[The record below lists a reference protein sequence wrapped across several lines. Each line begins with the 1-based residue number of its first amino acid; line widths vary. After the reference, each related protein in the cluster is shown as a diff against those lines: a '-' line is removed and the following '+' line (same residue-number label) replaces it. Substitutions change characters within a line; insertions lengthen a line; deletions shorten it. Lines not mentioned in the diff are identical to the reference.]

1 MKRKDFE
8 RAVGDTTHA
17 ATDLGKEAL
26 ATASAY
32 VQQAQDYIAPRAQ
45 EALHQASDYLGPRAQ
60 DALHQAQD
68 YITPLAKD
76 AKKRSA
82 RLAADTMDT
91 LQPRLD
97 DALGKVTPAVD
108 AAYARFAPVLDDARS
123 KVQYELLP
131 KLSEVLHEAAETAAR
146 IELPEVVE
154 PPAAKRSVWGTLG
167 KLLLAGG
174 LVAGI
179 VFALKKFLAPSDSGW
194 QAHEPSTPYVPTK
207 TETLVE
213 DLTSAADDTADAAT
227 EWLEERAPRLDDT
240 ADAAADAVADA
251 SDDVADAAAE
261 TGEGDAAPFA
271 GSPYGDGSF
280 VGNEPPEGFSIKGN
294 ERSMKYHVPG
304 NGGYERTMADV
315 WFDSEA
321 SAEAAGFKKAQ
332 R

>member
-1 MKRKDFE
+1 MTRKDFE

-26 ATASAY
+26 AQASAY
-32 VQQAQDYIAPRAQ
+32 VHQAQDYLAPLAQDALHQAQDYITPKV
-45 EALHQASDYLGPRAQ
+45 E

-76 AKKRSA
+76 ARKRGA
-82 RLAADTMDT
+82 RMAAETMDT

-97 DALGKVTPAVD
+97 DALSKVTPAVD
-108 AAYARFAPVLDDARS
+108 AAYARFAPALDDARS
-123 KVQYELLP
+123 KVQYDLLP

-146 IELPEVVE
+146 IELPEIVE
-154 PPAAKRSVWGTLG
+154 PQPKRSVWGTIG

-174 LVAGI
+174 LLAGI
-179 VFALKKFLAPSDSGW
+179 VFAVKKFLAPADSGW
-194 QAHEPSTPYVPTK
+194 QAHEPSSPYVPTA

-213 DLTSAADDTADAAT
+213 DLSSAAADTADAA
-227 EWLEERAPRLDDT
+227 EAWLEETAPRVEDA
-240 ADAAADAVADA
+240 ADAAKDVA
-251 SDDVADAAAE
+251 DDVADAAQGA
-261 TGEGDAAPFA
+261 EGDAAPFA
-271 GSPYGDGSF
+271 ASPYGEGSF
-280 VGNEPPEGFSIKGN
+280 VGNEPPEGFAIKGN

-304 NGGYERTMADV
+304 NGGYERTIADV

-321 SAEAAGFKKAQ
+321 SADTAGFKKAQ

>member
-26 ATASAY
+26 AQASAY
-32 VQQAQDYIAPRAQ
+32 VHQAQDYLAPLAQDALHQAQDYITPKV
-45 EALHQASDYLGPRAQ
+45 E

-76 AKKRSA
+76 ARKRGA
-82 RLAADTMDT
+82 RMAAETMDT

-97 DALGKVTPAVD
+97 DALSKVTPAVD
-108 AAYARFAPVLDDARS
+108 AAYARFAPALDDARS
-123 KVQYELLP
+123 KVQYDLLP

-146 IELPEVVE
+146 IELPEIVE
-154 PPAAKRSVWGTLG
+154 PQPKRSVWGTIG

-174 LVAGI
+174 LLAGI
-179 VFALKKFLAPSDSGW
+179 VFAVKKFLAPADSGW
-194 QAHEPSTPYVPTK
+194 QAHEPSSPYVPTA

-213 DLTSAADDTADAAT
+213 DLSSAAADTADAA
-227 EWLEERAPRLDDT
+227 EAWLEETAPRVEDAVEDA
-240 ADAAADAVADA
+240 ADAAKDVA
-251 SDDVADAAAE
+251 DDVADAAQGA
-261 TGEGDAAPFA
+261 EGDAAPFA
-271 GSPYGDGSF
+271 ASPYGEGSF
-280 VGNEPPEGFSIKGN
+280 VGNEPPEGFAIKGN

-304 NGGYERTMADV
+304 NGGYERTIADV

-321 SAEAAGFKKAQ
+321 SADTAGFKKAQ